1 MKENKHLKLLLIL
14 QSFLPLYILVIIRC
28 FSVNRIRLIADFFG
42 ELFQGNI
49 GIIGTAFT
57 HTEIYAITLL
67 CSCFLLL
74 VISLCIYFLFKSL
87 QTYGFQEE
95 SKKIVHETDLTEN
108 SVVFFVTYI
117 TPFVLDDIGE
127 CCGFFSFI
135 TIIVLLFLLLY
146 KTNLYYQNPF
156 LTLLGYKS
164 FNFHFEGEDDKSAIA
179 ITNGDINFD
188 KLIKRKRISD
198 DVYLVYNK
206 N

>member
-1 MKENKHLKLLLIL
+1 MKENRHLKLLLIL

-28 FSVNRIRLIADFFG
+28 FSVDRGKLIIDYFS
-42 ELFQGNI
+42 ELFHGNF
-49 GIIGTAFT
+49 GIIGTALT
-57 HTEIYAITLL
+57 HTEIYATGLL
-67 CSCFLLL
+67 CLCFLLL
-74 VISLCIYFLFKSL
+74 VASLCIYFLFKSI

-127 CCGFFSFI
+127 CRGFFSFI
-135 TIIVLLFLLLY
+135 TIIFLLFLLMY

-156 LTLLGYKS
+156 LTLLGYRS
-164 FNFHFEGEDDKSAIA
+164 FYFHFKDDDDKSAIA
-179 ITNGDINFD
+179 ITNGDIQFD
-188 KLIKRKRISD
+188 KPIKRKRISD